1 MPKPLLLLW
10 LGEWCFGRQF
20 HWYNE
25 SRPPHHDP
33 RWGQWHLAK
42 LGSLWVYGTRSTYEH
57 PYAARSQHA
66 RILLPRGSDSQS
78 SPANCLSWDELK
90 RAVCKWKFVFVTA
103 LQSIWNVIRGFLG
116 PWVGNQCYKMCPGLG
131 VSCILLTLWTVS
143 VRTHLGVGS
152 GSWRVL
158 TPPLS
163 PTAFPRFF
171 DISLQQGRSSLK
183 QFHDSMIGLWVR
195 ICMFHVFA
203 S

>member
-1 MPKPLLLLW
+1 MMPKPLLLLW

-42 LGSLWVYGTRSTYEH
+42 LGSLWVYGTRSTYQH

-90 RAVCKWKFVFVTA
+90 RAVCKWKFVFGFFYVLGSAITVSWWHFNLFEISFLDFWA
-103 LQSIWNVIRGFLG
+103 LGLETNAIKCVRVLMFPVDIPNPLDC
-116 PWVGNQCYKMCPGLG
+116 VGQN
-131 VSCILLTLWTVS
+131 TLW
-143 VRTHLGVGS
+143 
-152 GSWRVL
+152 
-158 TPPLS
+158 
-163 PTAFPRFF
+163 
-171 DISLQQGRSSLK
+171 
-183 QFHDSMIGLWVR
+183 
-195 ICMFHVFA
+195 C
-203 S
+203 